1 MLIITDGEGEDI
13 EEAKDLIVELSE
25 MPCSII
31 MVGVGPESF
40 EQLEV
45 LDADD

>member
-1 MLIITDGEGEDI
+1 MIITDGEGEDI

-31 MVGVGPESF
+31 IVGVGSESF
-40 EQLEV
+40 EKLVE
-45 LDADD
+45 LDGDD